1 MIENKKIVFD
11 KLELIGLKLNFP
23 IIKYGNTDKKFLSE
37 LKRLLKMNN
46 IKKIAKE
53 NQNFFTYEIELL
65 PYLNTDD
72 DLYKKRFKELFQLE
86 CQIINLNFEIK
97 ILFDEALKWKK
108 YQDLQKLYHKYEE
121 LYLQYFFK

>member
-1 MIENKKIVFD
+1 
-11 KLELIGLKLNFP
+11 
-23 IIKYGNTDKKFLSE
+23 
-37 LKRLLKMNN
+37 MNN
-46 IKKIAKE
+46 IKKIAKD

-97 ILFDEALKWKK
+97 ILYDEALKWKK
-108 YQDLQKLYHKYEE
+108 YQELQKLYYKYEE